1 MQYFQKKAVVMVQ
14 EFQAFWK
21 QSKFQPK
28 TYIHKKRAWMKIA
41 HICNSKNDKKYIIII
56 LNCPFATS
64 ILFNPF

>member
-41 HICNSKNDKKYIIII
+41 HIFNSKNDKKIYYHHFK
-56 LNCPFATS
+56 LALCCLSPF
-64 ILFNPF
+64 

>member
-1 MQYFQKKAVVMVQ
+1 MQYFQKKAVVMVR

-41 HICNSKNDKKYIIII
+41 HICNSKNGKKYIIII
-56 LNCPFATS
+56 LNWSFAAS

>member
-1 MQYFQKKAVVMVQ
+1 MKYFQKKAVVMVQ

-41 HICNSKNDKKYIIII
+41 HIFNSKNDKKIYYHHFK
-56 LNCPFATS
+56 LALCCLSPF
-64 ILFNPF
+64 

>member
-1 MQYFQKKAVVMVQ
+1 MQYFQKKAVVMVR

-41 HICNSKNDKKYIIII
+41 HIFNSKNDKKIYYHHFK
-56 LNCPFATS
+56 LALCCLSPF
-64 ILFNPF
+64 

>member
-1 MQYFQKKAVVMVQ
+1 MKYFQKKAVVMVQ

-41 HICNSKNDKKYIIII
+41 HIFNSKNDRKIYYHHFK
-56 LNCPFATS
+56 LALCC
-64 ILFNPF
+64 LNPF

>member
-1 MQYFQKKAVVMVQ
+1 MQYFQKKAEVMVQ

-41 HICNSKNDKKYIIII
+41 QSSLIPKMIKNI
-56 LNCPFATS
+56 LSSSF
-64 ILFNPF
+64 

>member
-1 MQYFQKKAVVMVQ
+1 MQCFQKKAVVMVQ

-41 HICNSKNDKKYIIII
+41 HICNSKNDKKIYYHHFK
-56 LNCPFATS
+56 LPLCR
-64 ILFNPF
+64 LNPF

>member
-41 HICNSKNDKKYIIII
+41 HIFNSKNDKKN
-56 LNCPFATS
+56 LLSSF
-64 ILFNPF
+64 